1 MDQSA
6 IEDNELVIVGSR
18 YKDLADVFCEYYET
32 GKPLEHDDLVRILGS
47 DRVML
52 LPVRNTYDYYAVEVR
67 TTDRKLLA
75 HIWMYQSYAVREWMN
90 DHEMKCMQARVTR
103 INTRYGLI
111 FAEPVDAAD
120 LVISG
125 RCNINI
131 DESWARGL
139 PDFYQSNDSQSLS
152 LSLYMLHDE
161 LPNAEGWNNRLET
174 RMLNLLQDLLSDL
187 SAEYYDEC
195 MELYYMMKHSPIAG
209 IREQS
214 DRLLDG
220 YVRRA
225 SIDNMT
231 WWRRVWL
238 PQYIQDVAESDVPRM
253 FELAGYDLQ
262 SVEALLHRAP
272 EGLSYL
278 YEANPERFAYHLY
291 YSTLSRDVYTRL
303 LTLIAVR
310 QVMREK
316 GGKSTKESVESVEKM
331 VLDKELFARAIEN
344 CQQYFWGSASY
355 AVVFCI
361 YRDDFEADIT
371 QTGFEEMVES
381 LSYKKKRDYCCPV
394 GTIANAFRHNPIFK
408 THISRWESQGASF
421 RILKLV
427 KMLRKEL
434 EC

>member
-1 MDQSA
+1 MDQTA

-111 FAEPVDAAD
+111 FAEPVDAPD

-139 PDFYQSNDSQSLS
+139 PDFYQSNDSQSLN

-161 LPNAEGWNNRLET
+161 LMNAEGWNDRLET

-195 MELYYMMKHSPIAG
+195 MALYYMMKHSPIAG

-310 QVMREK
+310 EYYRIVPIPK
-316 GGKSTKESVESVEKM
+316 GGTASNDVEDDENEKDEAELVTKLYSKSRSNWNG
-331 VLDKELFARAIEN
+331 R
-344 CQQYFWGSASY
+344 
-355 AVVFCI
+355 
-361 YRDDFEADIT
+361 
-371 QTGFEEMVES
+371 
-381 LSYKKKRDYCCPV
+381 
-394 GTIANAFRHNPIFK
+394 
-408 THISRWESQGASF
+408 
-421 RILKLV
+421 V
-427 KMLRKEL
+427 K
-434 EC
+434 

>member
-1 MDQSA
+1 MDHTA

-18 YKDLADVFCEYYET
+18 YKDLSGVFCEYYET

-139 PDFYQSNDSQSLS
+139 PDFYQSNDSQSLN

-161 LPNAEGWNNRLET
+161 LLNAEGWNDRLET

-195 MELYYMMKHSPIAG
+195 MALY
-209 IREQS
+209 
-214 DRLLDG
+214 
-220 YVRRA
+220 
-225 SIDNMT
+225 
-231 WWRRVWL
+231 
-238 PQYIQDVAESDVPRM
+238 
-253 FELAGYDLQ
+253 
-262 SVEALLHRAP
+262 
-272 EGLSYL
+272 
-278 YEANPERFAYHLY
+278 
-291 YSTLSRDVYTRL
+291 
-303 LTLIAVR
+303 
-310 QVMREK
+310 
-316 GGKSTKESVESVEKM
+316 
-331 VLDKELFARAIEN
+331 
-344 CQQYFWGSASY
+344 
-355 AVVFCI
+355 
-361 YRDDFEADIT
+361 
-371 QTGFEEMVES
+371 
-381 LSYKKKRDYCCPV
+381 
-394 GTIANAFRHNPIFK
+394 
-408 THISRWESQGASF
+408 
-421 RILKLV
+421 
-427 KMLRKEL
+427 
-434 EC
+434 